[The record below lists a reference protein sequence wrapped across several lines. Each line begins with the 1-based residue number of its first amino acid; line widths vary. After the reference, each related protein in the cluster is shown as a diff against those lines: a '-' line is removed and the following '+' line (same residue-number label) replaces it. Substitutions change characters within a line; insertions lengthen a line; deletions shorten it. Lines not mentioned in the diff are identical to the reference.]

1 MYRFEQHAHNG
12 SGPVWTAGIGLLAAF
27 GVAVGLSILMCN
39 ILCLYQSSTGASRMS
54 NQRVGSTV
62 YPSLRAQFKIVCLL
76 FLLCICSLSS
86 MMLI

>member
-39 ILCLYQSSTGASRMS
+39 ILCLYQSSTGSSRMR

-62 YPSLRAQFKIVCLL
+62 NPILKGSIQNRL
-76 FLLCICSLSS
+76 FLLCIL
-86 MMLI
+86 LPI